1 MHNVWGF
8 DIETNQLSPFK
19 GEPAILSAVL
29 YKPEETRGYLLDHPM
44 DYATT
49 DDQLSYRVDDL
60 YDVLS
65 DPTATIVGHNLVLFD
80 VVWWEQLTGLR
91 VRAKLFDTRVAQAL
105 IDENAPNSLAALVW
119 DNLGRHVD
127 DGMKEMRARLEEV
140 EPATVLKYNVEDS
153 RDSFELH
160 TPLLTTLSH
169 LGQEEL
175 FETFMVE
182 YRTLADMTLAGML
195 VDEDYVKRS
204 VARLAIEEVEL
215 KQKLLEATGVEFN
228 PDSPPQV
235 AKILFEDL
243 RFPVVQTTKTG
254 QPSTSAPALR
264 ELRQTMVGYKPG
276 RDLLDNL
283 VRYREVKKMAG
294 TYLLPY
300 LGKHRGNDGRIHPTI
315 YIGRGYDGGTRT
327 GRLAMS
333 NPNLQNVPRDATVK
347 GSFVPTDGYK
357 LFDADYAQVEL
368 RVAAFLAEE
377 DGMLSSFADGLDIH
391 TATLAEIEGLPY
403 LGVKEKVE
411 SGDKNWKRKRA
422 EIKAV
427 NFLILYGGGPYQ
439 LVTTLRDM
447 GQKVSLSRAEDTIDR
462 WFKRYW
468 RIAEWIEKSR
478 HQIIKDGGAVNIFG
492 QVRHLPGAGLDSY
505 EGQKAL
511 RQGVNFLVQ
520 SVAAKFALMSL
531 PFLQERLSSV
541 GGRLLLTVHDSIVG
555 EYPSNIDPE
564 IVRHMIDQALTT
576 ESLAHGA
583 EVFGLDLTKLPLA
596 ADTKMGLSRWG

>member
-1 MHNVWGF
+1 
-8 DIETNQLSPFK
+8 
-19 GEPAILSAVL
+19 
-29 YKPEETRGYLLDHPM
+29 
-44 DYATT
+44 
-49 DDQLSYRVDDL
+49 
-60 YDVLS
+60 
-65 DPTATIVGHNLVLFD
+65 
-80 VVWWEQLTGLR
+80 
-91 VRAKLFDTRVAQAL
+91 
-105 IDENAPNSLAALVW
+105 
-119 DNLGRHVD
+119 
-127 DGMKEMRARLEEV
+127 
-140 EPATVLKYNVEDS
+140 
-153 RDSFELH
+153 
-160 TPLLTTLSH
+160 
-169 LGQEEL
+169 
-175 FETFMVE
+175 MVE

-195 VDEDYVKRS
+195 VDEDYVRRS
-204 VARLAIEEVEL
+204 VDRLAIEEEKL
-215 KQKLLEATGVEFN
+215 KGKLLEATGVEFN
-228 PDSPPQV
+228 PDSPQQV
-235 AKILFEDL
+235 SKILFEDL
-243 RFPVVQTTKTG
+243 RFPVVQTTKSG
-254 QPSTSAPALR
+254 QPSTGAPALR

-276 RDLLDNL
+276 RDLLDDL
-283 VRYREVKKMAG
+283 IRYREVKKMAG

-315 YIGRGYDGGTRT
+315 YITRT
-327 GRLAMS
+327 GRLSMS

-377 DGMLSSFADGLDIH
+377 DGMLSSFSDGLDIH

-403 LGVKEKVE
+403 LGVKERVE
-411 SGDKNWKRKRA
+411 SGDSKWKRKRA

-439 LVTTLRDM
+439 LVSTLRDM
-447 GQKVSLSRAEDTIDR
+447 GQKVSLSRAKDTIDR

-468 RIAEWIEKSR
+468 RIAEWIERSR
-478 HQIIKDGGAVNIFG
+478 HQIIKDDGAVNIFG

-531 PFLQERLSSV
+531 PFLQAHLSGI

-555 EYPSNIDPE
+555 EYPDNIDPE
-564 IVRHMIDQALTT
+564 IVRHMINESLTT
-576 ESLAHGA
+576 ESIAHA
-583 EVFGLDLTKLPLA
+583 TEVFGLDLTKLPLA